1 LRILDPIA
9 ASAPRAAL
17 AEPVHHPRYAVRSLF
32 APEMALSGSF
42 VAIVWLLAFFGGP
55 SALFRDADAGWHIR
69 AGEQMIASGA
79 LPHDDPYSFSKTGEP
94 WIAWEWASDVA
105 AGAAHRVAGLNG
117 VAFLYMFAIAAA
129 VWIWFRLHWAAGGN
143 FVLACLF
150 AAPLLS
156 TTNMHWL
163 ARPHVFG
170 WLFALG
176 AVWFCETSRRVSVV
190 AVFALS
196 ALWANMHGSF
206 FLGPAIISIY
216 LVGGWFGKVLWGQ
229 AFRPAAGPRIPFRG
243 ESILPGAAAALAG
256 TFVNPNGWNLHKHV
270 FAYLTDSA
278 LLDRIGEF
286 QSFNF
291 HAAGATQIMLALM
304 IGAAGGFAALSAH
317 RFDRFLL
324 SMAVTAA
331 ALRSARMLPVA
342 ALILLPLAN
351 GSLSTVLAD
360 AELSPKLRR
369 LLDRI
374 LDYGLN
380 LRTLDRSLG
389 GIALVPFLALALFG
403 VGHAMHPAFP
413 ADQFPVAASKAVA
426 ALPAD
431 ARIFSSDKFGGYLIY
446 RFAGA
451 RKVFFDGRSDFYGA
465 DFMSRYSRLVQAR
478 PGWAAEFGR
487 WKFTHAL
494 LPPDYALVAALE
506 AQGWTE
512 IYRDRTAVLLE
523 QAKAPVPPERTKA

>member
-1 LRILDPIA
+1 MRTLDPIA
-9 ASAPRAAL
+9 ASEPRAAL
-17 AEPVHHPRYAVRSLF
+17 VEPVYHPRHAARSLF
-32 APEMALSGSF
+32 APELALSGAF
-42 VAIVWLLAFFGGP
+42 VAILWLLVCFGGP

-69 AGEQMIASGA
+69 AGEQMIASRA
-79 LPHDDPYSFSKTGEP
+79 LPHGDPFSFSKAGEP

-105 AGAAHRVAGLNG
+105 VGAVHRVAGLNG
-117 VAFLYMFAIAAA
+117 VASFYMFAIAAA
-129 VWIWFRLHWAAGGN
+129 VWMWFRLNWAAGGN

-156 TTNMHWL
+156 TTNLHWL

-176 AVWFCETSRRVSVV
+176 TVWFCETRQRVKPVV
-190 AVFALS
+190 VFALS

-206 FLGPAIISIY
+206 FLGPAIILIY
-216 LVGGWFGKVLWGQ
+216 VTGAWCGKVLWDR
-229 AFRPAAGPRIPFRG
+229 AVRPDAGL
-243 ESILPGAAAALAG
+243 LPGAAVALAG

-270 FAYLTDSA
+270 LAYLTDSA

-291 HAAGATQIMLALM
+291 HAAGATQIILALL
-304 IGAAGGFAALSAH
+304 IGAAGGFAALTAH

-351 GSLSTVLAD
+351 GSISTVLTN
-360 AELSPKLRR
+360 AELAPRLRR

-380 LRTLDRSLG
+380 LRVLDRSLG
-389 GIALVPFLALALFG
+389 GMALVPFAALALFG
-403 VGHAMHPAFP
+403 IGHALRPAFP

-446 RFAGA
+446 RFAGE

-465 DFMSRYSRLVQAR
+465 GFLTRYSRLVQAR
-478 PGWAAEFGR
+478 PGWPAEFGR
-487 WKFTHAL
+487 WKFTHVL

-506 AQGWTE
+506 MHGWTE
-512 IYRDRTAVLLE
+512 IYRDRTAVLLGGP
-523 QAKAPVPPERTKA
+523 KA

>member
-9 ASAPRAAL
+9 AGEARATL
-17 AEPVHHPRYAVRSLF
+17 AEPVYHPRRAARSLF
-32 APEMALSGSF
+32 APELALSGAF

-69 AGEQMIASGA
+69 AGDQVIASGA
-79 LPHDDPYSFSKTGEP
+79 LAHGDPFSFSKAGEP

-105 AGAAHRVAGLNG
+105 MGAAHRVAGLNG
-117 VAFLYMFAIAAA
+117 VAWLYMLAIATS
-129 VWIWFRLHWAAGGN
+129 VWMWFRLHWAAGGN

-156 TTNMHWL
+156 TTNLHWL

-170 WLFALG
+170 WLFVLG
-176 AVWFCETSRRVSVV
+176 TVWFCETLRPVNLV

-206 FLGPAIISIY
+206 FLGPAII
-216 LVGGWFGKVLWGQ
+216 LVYAIGALCGKFLWGQ
-229 AFRPAAGPRIPFRG
+229 AFRPAAGLV
-243 ESILPGAAAALAG
+243 SGAAAALAG
-256 TFVNPNGWNLHKHV
+256 TFVNPNGWNLHRHV

-291 HAAGATQIMLALM
+291 HAAGATQIMLALL
-304 IGAAGGFAALSAH
+304 IGVAGGFAALSAR

-351 GSLSTVLAD
+351 GSISTVLTNAD
-360 AELSPKLRR
+360 LAPKLRR

-380 LRTLDRSLG
+380 LRALDRSLG
-389 GIALVPFLALALFG
+389 GIALVPFLTLALFG
-403 VGHAMHPAFP
+403 IGHAMRPAFP
-413 ADQFPVAASKAVA
+413 TDQFPVGASKAVA
-426 ALPAD
+426 SLPAD

-446 RFAGA
+446 RFPGE

-465 DFMSRYSRLVQAR
+465 DFMARYSRLVQAR
-478 PGWAAEFGR
+478 PGWQAEFGR

-512 IYRDRTAVLLE
+512 IYRDRTAVLLG

>member
-1 LRILDPIA
+1 VYHARRVA
-9 ASAPRAAL
+9 
-17 AEPVHHPRYAVRSLF
+17 RSLL
-32 APEMALSGSF
+32 APELALSGAF

-69 AGEQMIASGA
+69 AGEKMIATGA
-79 LPHDDPYSFSKTGEP
+79 LPHGDPYSFSKAGEP
-94 WIAWEWASDVA
+94 WIAWEWGSDVA

-117 VAFLYMFAIAAA
+117 VAWLYMLAIAAA
-129 VWIWFRLHWAAGGN
+129 VWMWFRLHWTAGGN

-156 TTNMHWL
+156 TMNMHWL

-170 WLFALG
+170 WLFAVG
-176 AVWFCETSRRVSVV
+176 AVWFCETSRRVSLV

-206 FLGPAIISIY
+206 ILGPAVILIY
-216 LVGGWFGKVLWGQ
+216 LIGALCGRVLWGQ
-229 AFRPAAGPRIPFRG
+229 AVGSATQLLA
-243 ESILPGAAAALAG
+243 GAAAALAG

-270 FAYLTDSA
+270 FAYLADSA

-291 HAAGATQIMLALM
+291 HVPGATQIMLALL
-304 IGAAGGFAALSAH
+304 IGAAGGFAALSAR

-324 SMAVTAA
+324 SMVVTAA

-351 GSLSTVLAD
+351 GSISTVLTN
-360 AELSPKLRR
+360 AEFAPKLRQ
-369 LLDRI
+369 LLDRV

-380 LRTLDRSLG
+380 LRALDRSLG
-389 GIALVPFLALALFG
+389 GIALLPFLALALFG
-403 VGHAMHPAFP
+403 IGHAMHPAFP

-426 ALPAD
+426 ALPAE

-446 RFAGA
+446 RFAGE

-465 DFMSRYSRLVQAR
+465 DFLTRYSRLVQAR
-478 PGWAAEFGR
+478 PGWPAEFGR

-494 LPPDYALVAALE
+494 LPPDYTLLAALE

-512 IYRDRTAVLLE
+512 IYRDRTAVLLGGP
-523 QAKAPVPPERTKA
+523 KA